1 MIPTGKCTFNVGDL
15 MLLSTVIRLL
25 VDQLLQI
32 PKYFSLFG
40 ALGGFAARVGK
51 HIDIISNT
59 CERLLSAET
68 DHEHHLDPDL
78 RKTVSTF

>member
-51 HIDIISNT
+51 YIDII
-59 CERLLSAET
+59 
-68 DHEHHLDPDL
+68 
-78 RKTVSTF
+78 